1 MYTKIEKEVRK
12 KNSNNLVDLDIYR
25 KKKFDKIS
33 IFIKIISSITHKN
46 SKIGTIKKK
55 RANI

>member
-25 KKKFDKIS
+25 KKKLDKIS
-33 IFIKIISSITHKN
+33 IFIIIISSITHKN

>member
-25 KKKFDKIS
+25 KKKLDKIS